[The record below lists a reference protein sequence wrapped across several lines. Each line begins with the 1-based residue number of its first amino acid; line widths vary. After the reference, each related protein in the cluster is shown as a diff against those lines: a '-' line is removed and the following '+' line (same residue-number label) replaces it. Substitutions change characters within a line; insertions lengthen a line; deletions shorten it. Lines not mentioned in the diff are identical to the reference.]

1 MITPSLSSELE
12 TAVNDETGLCVGEIL
27 PLLASQ
33 FMCNRLSFLSL
44 KNTLDPSP
52 ENRFPFRCGAL
63 HPQGDVNRTRGITD
77 VPNEPQIEISYGVP
91 TGL

>member
-1 MITPSLSSELE
+1 M
-12 TAVNDETGLCVGEIL
+12 
-27 PLLASQ
+27 
-33 FMCNRLSFLSL
+33 

>member
-33 FMCNRLSFLSL
+33 FMCNRLSFCL
-44 KNTLDPSP
+44 
-52 ENRFPFRCGAL
+52 
-63 HPQGDVNRTRGITD
+63 
-77 VPNEPQIEISYGVP
+77 
-91 TGL
+91 

>member
-1 MITPSLSSELE
+1 M
-12 TAVNDETGLCVGEIL
+12 
-27 PLLASQ
+27 
-33 FMCNRLSFLSL
+33 

-91 TGL
+91 TGLQRDTTHTASHSHGSFSSSCLDPSLQCNVNK